1 MSFQLSGNT
10 RTVPLPA
17 ILQVMQLVEVDG
29 MLSVRNNTI
38 EKCIYFKKGQIVFAT
53 STDARD
59 RLGEVLVKAGFL
71 SQQNLEQGLVVFKK
85 QAGFKKIGAIL
96 VENKFVSPKNLYAG
110 LKMQVKDIIYSLF
123 LWDNAEFRYEEGLA
137 TDIIELQINMQELVG
152 EIISRIKSE
161 V

>member
-1 MSFQLSGNT
+1 MLFQLSGNI

-17 ILQVMQLVEVDG
+17 VLQVMQLLGVSG
-29 MLSVRNNTI
+29 MLFVRSNAI
-38 EKCIYFKKGQIVFAT
+38 EKCIHFKNGQIVFAT

-71 SQQNLEQGLVVFKK
+71 SQPHLEQGLVLFKK

-96 VENKFVSPKNLYAG
+96 VENKFVSPKDLYAG

-123 LWDNAEFRYEEGLA
+123 LWSDAEFRFEEKIA
-137 TDIIELQINMQELVG
+137 TDILELQINMQELVG
-152 EIISRIKSE
+152 EIIARIKRGE
-161 V
+161 